1 MNLTRL
7 YMKSQCREM
16 KKLEAEKQGAA
27 DRKAKKSKFRKEKKQ
42 IRQETEKEKRF
53 TRLHQIRMR
62 RERCFLLKLQREPYA
77 INSSTHGS
85 GIGF

>member
-53 TRLHQIRMR
+53 TRLH
-62 RERCFLLKLQREPYA
+62 
-77 INSSTHGS
+77 
-85 GIGF
+85 